1 MGKEGVLAHH
11 TCCHSTLPPPL
22 PPFFPPRFG
31 MAESEKTRRSIL
43 VGWMNRFLIGK
54 GRREGDREEGSEEKE
69 EGLVFAFSY
78 FPTNVL

>member
-1 MGKEGVLAHH
+1 
-11 TCCHSTLPPPL
+11 
-22 PPFFPPRFG
+22 
-31 MAESEKTRRSIL
+31 MAESEKTRWSTL

-69 EGLVFAFSY
+69 EDLVFAFSY